1 MRFEFH
7 GRSFVC
13 GFLASGIYFQWDQLD
28 AIGAGLSMAAAG
40 ALLVYRL
47 ANKEHP

>member
-13 GFLASGIYFQWDQLD
+13 GFLASGIYFRWDQLD
-28 AIGAGLSMAAAG
+28 AISAGLCMAAA
-40 ALLVYRL
+40 AAMLVYRL
-47 ANKEHP
+47 TNKEQ